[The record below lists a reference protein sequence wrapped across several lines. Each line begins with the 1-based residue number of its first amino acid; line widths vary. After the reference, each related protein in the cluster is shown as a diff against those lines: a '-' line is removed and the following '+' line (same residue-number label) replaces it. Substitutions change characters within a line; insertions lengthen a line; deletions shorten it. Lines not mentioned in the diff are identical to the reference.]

1 MASGLTE
8 KQLSLLKQKLH
19 TRFAELKETVKQ
31 ELIRSDDERYL
42 ELAGRVHDTGDEAV
56 ADLLAD
62 INLAVIDQHVKEI
75 QDIEGALLRLGDQ
88 SYGVCTDCEADI
100 GYKRLHAYPTAKR
113 CFSCQAKYEKGFA
126 QPRHPAL

>member
-8 KQLSLLKQKLH
+8 KQTSLLKQKLQ
-19 TRFAELKETVKQ
+19 TRFTELKQAVKQ
-31 ELIRSDDERYL
+31 ELLRSDDERYI
-42 ELAGRVHDTGDEAV
+42 ELAGRVHDIGDEAV

-62 INLAVIDQHVKEI
+62 LNLAVIDQHVREI
-75 QDIEGALLRLGDQ
+75 QDIEGALLRLGNQ
-88 SYGVCTDCEADI
+88 SYGICIDCEGDI

-126 QPRHPAL
+126 QPRHSGL

>member
-8 KQLSLLKQKLH
+8 KQTSLLKQKLQ
-19 TRFAELKETVKQ
+19 TRFTELKQAVKQ
-31 ELIRSDDERYL
+31 ELLRSDDERYI

-62 INLAVIDQHVKEI
+62 LNLAVIDQHVREI
-75 QDIEGALLRLGDQ
+75 QDIEGALLRLGNQ
-88 SYGVCTDCEADI
+88 GYGVCIDCEADI

-126 QPRHPAL
+126 QPRHSGL

>member
-8 KQLSLLKQKLH
+8 KQASLLKQKLQ
-19 TRFAELKETVKQ
+19 TRFTELKQAVKQ
-31 ELIRSDDERYL
+31 ELLRSDDERYI

-62 INLAVIDQHVKEI
+62 LNLAVIDQHVREI
-75 QDIEGALLRLGDQ
+75 QDIEGALLRLGNQ
-88 SYGVCTDCEADI
+88 SYGVCIDCEADI

-113 CFSCQAKYEKGFA
+113 CFSCQAKYEKGFV
-126 QPRHPAL
+126 QPRHPGL

>member
-8 KQLSLLKQKLH
+8 KQTSLLEQKLRA
-19 TRFAELKETVKQ
+19 RFAELKEAVKQ
-31 ELIRSDDERYL
+31 ELVRSDDERYI
-42 ELAGRVHDTGDEAV
+42 ELAGRVHDTGDESV

-62 INLAVIDQHVKEI
+62 ISLAVIDQHVKEI
-75 QDIEGALLRLGDQ
+75 QDIEGALLRLGEQ
-88 SYGVCTDCEADI
+88 SYGICIDCEADI

-126 QPRHPAL
+126 QPGHPGL

>member
-8 KQLSLLKQKLH
+8 KQLALLEQKLQ
-19 TRFAELKETVKQ
+19 TRFAELKEAVRQ
-31 ELIRSDDERYL
+31 ELVRSDDERYI
-42 ELAGRVHDTGDEAV
+42 ELAGRVHDIGDEAV

-75 QDIEGALLRLGDQ
+75 QDIEGALLRLGEQ
-88 SYGVCTDCEADI
+88 SYGACIDCEADI

-113 CFSCQAKYEKGFA
+113 CFSCQAKYEKSFA
-126 QPRHPAL
+126 QPRHPGL

>member
-8 KQLSLLKQKLH
+8 KQTSLLKQKLQ
-19 TRFAELKETVKQ
+19 TRFTELKQAVKQ
-31 ELIRSDDERYL
+31 ELLRSDNERYI

-62 INLAVIDQHVKEI
+62 LNLAVIDQHVREI
-75 QDIEGALLRLGDQ
+75 QDIEGALLRLGNQ
-88 SYGVCTDCEADI
+88 SYGICIDCEGDI

-126 QPRHPAL
+126 QPRHSGL